1 LAEYD
6 LPAALEHLY
15 EIEDIVVAPGV
26 VYEFEAD
33 YLSKL
38 NDKSKYED
46 LVNAWEK
53 LVDRNPE
60 NKEYLTGLE
69 KAENLAPAD
78 RKAFWEDLAM
88 KYPRATSIKVIPL
101 EFLEGT
107 PTRNVIDVRRRFQ
120 NSGG

>member
-1 LAEYD
+1 LSEYD
-6 LPAALEHLY
+6 LTAALEHLY

-33 YLSKL
+33 YLSRL
-38 NDKSKYED
+38 SDKSKYED
-46 LVNAWEK
+46 LVSAWEK
-53 LVDRNPE
+53 LVERNPE

-69 KAENLAPAD
+69 KAKNLAPAD
-78 RKAFWEDLAM
+78 RKAFWEELAT

-107 PTRNVIDVRRRFQ
+107 PY
-120 NSGG
+120 SECP